1 MTSLFTPGRAPSRR
15 STGLAG
21 VPTRPARL
29 SHPGGAPPAPL
40 TDNKILALLSGLQV
54 RSSYKAGELYLK
66 GMINSDKVAA
76 ATAAPAAGAAGVAV
90 APRVAA
96 AASS

>member
-1 MTSLFTPGRAPSRR
+1 
-15 STGLAG
+15 
-21 VPTRPARL
+21 
-29 SHPGGAPPAPL
+29 
-40 TDNKILALLSGLQV
+40 LALLSGLQV

-76 ATAAPAAGAAGVAV
+76 AATAAPAAGAAGVAV

>member
-1 MTSLFTPGRAPSRR
+1 
-15 STGLAG
+15 
-21 VPTRPARL
+21 
-29 SHPGGAPPAPL
+29 
-40 TDNKILALLSGLQV
+40 LALLSAVQV

-76 ATAAPAAGAAGVAV
+76 AAALPAAGAAGVAV
-90 APRVAA
+90 APRVAD